1 MIDNIERSQAG
12 IDSRIDRTRVAG
24 VEAADRTWSDARRL
38 ILALVIGALVVV
50 AAVLLASRS
59 AFLTHGEIDASR
71 LENARLRARQE
82 ALLER
87 MSDLR
92 GQLEVLGAE
101 TAPNVSFEVGGKE
114 GLGKTRREL
123 GKVVEHREEVIL
135 EQEVT
140 K

>member
-1 MIDNIERSQAG
+1 MIDSIERSQAG
-12 IDSRIDRTRVAG
+12 IDSRIDRSRG
-24 VEAADRTWSDARRL
+24 DIVEAADRTWSDARRL
-38 ILALVIGALVVV
+38 ILALVIGALVVA
-50 AAVLLASRS
+50 AAVLLAGRS
-59 AFLTHGEIDASR
+59 AFVTHSEIDAAR
-71 LENARLRARQE
+71 LVNSRLRARQE

-92 GQLEVLGAE
+92 GQLEALGAE
-101 TAPNVSFEVGGKE
+101 TAPSASLEVGGKE
-114 GLGKTRREL
+114 GLGRTRREL